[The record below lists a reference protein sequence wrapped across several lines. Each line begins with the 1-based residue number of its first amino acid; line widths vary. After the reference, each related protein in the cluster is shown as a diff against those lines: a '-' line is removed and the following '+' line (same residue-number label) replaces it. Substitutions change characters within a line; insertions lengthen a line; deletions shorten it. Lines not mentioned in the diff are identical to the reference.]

1 MQTKGRYRMYDLQV
15 VYLSPHDLK
24 PYEGNTRKHAPDD
37 IDQIKAS
44 IE

>member
-1 MQTKGRYRMYDLQV
+1 MYDLQV

-24 PYEGNTRKHAPDD
+24 PYEGNTRKHAPED

-44 IE
+44 ISNCQAVIR

>member
-1 MQTKGRYRMYDLQV
+1 MYDLQV